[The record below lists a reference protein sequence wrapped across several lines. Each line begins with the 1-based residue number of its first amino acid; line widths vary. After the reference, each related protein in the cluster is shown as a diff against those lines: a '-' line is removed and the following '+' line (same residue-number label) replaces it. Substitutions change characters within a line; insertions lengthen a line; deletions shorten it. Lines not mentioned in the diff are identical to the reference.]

1 MADKEFEYDQ
11 FVHGA
16 LESEEETT
24 TDFNL
29 QMDKPLKTFC
39 FLRDIYINGKYN
51 LRPARSGISA
61 DGDPFLA
68 YKPRNPKKT
77 NVEELYIETYEG
89 SIGVVVLFR
98 KKFSVMEYFSI
109 EELCKQS
116 SVKEYFSIEELC
128 KQIDEII
135 ENELL

>member
-16 LESEEETT
+16 LESEEEAT

-39 FLRDIYINGKYN
+39 FLRDTYINGKYN
-51 LRPARSGISA
+51 LQPARSGISVN
-61 DGDPFLA
+61 GDPFLA
-68 YKPRNPKKT
+68 YKPKNPKKT
-77 NVEELYIETYEG
+77 NVEEFYIETYEG
-89 SIGVVVLFR
+89 SICTAILA
-98 KKFSVMEYFSI
+98 KTKF
-109 EELCKQS
+109 

-128 KQIDEII
+128 KRIDEII